1 MLPLDFTKLCILM
14 PGCVDILLYMCQGV
28 VLKLTVEKRVGKF
41 LTIIIDLSVSP
52 FGSLHFCFMSF
63 VAALF
68 GVCTFRLL
76 CLLGGLTLYCY
87 VKFYVCANFL
97 SSEIYFFWYWY
108 SLSCFLSIFVWHILF
123 PSLNFQL
130 AYNIIVKMNVLSK
143 AYSWVIL
150 KIPYANL
157 CLLIA
162 VLGSF
167 MFNFW
172 YVRS

>member
-87 VKFYVCANFL
+87 VKFYVVLIFFPLKSTFSDIDIVSPA
-97 SSEIYFFWYWY
+97 FFWYLY
-108 SLSCFLSIFVWHILF
+108 DISYFHPLTF
-123 PSLNFQL
+123 
-130 AYNIIVKMNVLSK
+130 
-143 AYSWVIL
+143 
-150 KIPYANL
+150 NL
-157 CLLIA
+157 PITL
-162 VLGSF
+162 
-167 MFNFW
+167 
-172 YVRS
+172 